1 MSIIINVEEYSS
13 YHDEARTNSQFPGVW
28 AVYLHGQLD
37 QLVNCDLCIGVE
49 GCQEGLEGVFPVQ
62 VLNVSRPCTG
72 YFWYEEALQKGE
84 KIPIQRGLVVLNDD
98 PEGGQNARSKMN
110 RRAKSL

>member
-13 YHDEARTNSQFPGVW
+13 YHDETRTNSQFPGVW
-28 AVYLHGQLD
+28 AVYLHGQLARLAD
-37 QLVNCDLCIGVE
+37 CDLCIGIA
-49 GCQEGLEGVFPVQ
+49 GCQSALEGEHPVT

-72 YFWYEEALQKGE
+72 YFWYEETLQDGE

-98 PEGGQNARSKMN
+98 HEGGQNARSKMN
-110 RRAKSL
+110 RRAESL